1 MGYYSYKGMFGG
13 GFIMNEV
20 NATCLMCGKTY
31 LVGED
36 HKDYNK
42 LASNISTTYICDK
55 CNHKVRYE
63 TEEQNKPI
71 KPM

>member
-1 MGYYSYKGMFGG
+1 MG
-13 GFIMNEV
+13 IV
-20 NATCLMCGKTY
+20 NAKCLLCGKVY
-31 LVGED
+31 LLDKDHRDYKKLVG
-36 HKDYNK
+36 KV
-42 LASNISTTYICDK
+42 SSTFVCDK